1 MRRVLFIFAEKEKK
15 VGRGGEEKRKT
26 RDTETETHRESK
38 HALGSLILEMTQAL
52 KTINEIATGKT

>member
-1 MRRVLFIFAEKEKK
+1 MLRRKK
-15 VGRGGEEKRKT
+15 RWAGGREKT

-38 HALGSLILEMTQAL
+38 HTLGSLILEMSQAL